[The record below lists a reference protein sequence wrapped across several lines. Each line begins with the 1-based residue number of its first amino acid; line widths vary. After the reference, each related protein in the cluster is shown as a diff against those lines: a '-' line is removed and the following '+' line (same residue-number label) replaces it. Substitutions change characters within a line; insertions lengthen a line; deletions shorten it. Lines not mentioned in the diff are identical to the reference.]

1 MCKLKKEH
9 GLVSASPQM
18 QFLPYSCKGRKAPEK
33 ISLINYFFKK
43 KSVLNAKHRYEMWK
57 TEDIAKMEMKV
68 ISGYNFR
75 KAKA

>member
-33 ISLINYFFKK
+33 ISLINYFFLK
-43 KSVLNAKHRYEMWK
+43 KSVLNAKHRYEM
-57 TEDIAKMEMKV
+57 
-68 ISGYNFR
+68 
-75 KAKA
+75 